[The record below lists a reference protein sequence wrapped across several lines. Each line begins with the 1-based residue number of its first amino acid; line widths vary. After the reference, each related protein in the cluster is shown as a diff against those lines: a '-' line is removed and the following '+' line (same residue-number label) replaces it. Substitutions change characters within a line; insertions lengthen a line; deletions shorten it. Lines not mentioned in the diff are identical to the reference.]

1 MALLYWTA
9 MVLPVFNEYRSAFGH
24 RELTNYLY
32 YSNFFSEYLLYVL
45 AGWWVSEGG
54 LKKLSDRSVAAAALL
69 CYLVCVGVQL
79 FCYSFSDHLIDYD
92 SPALLLSAIPV
103 FELLRRHADRL
114 RRWEKPLGAM
124 SRAAFALY
132 LLHVFILWPIHWYVD
147 LSGWS
152 HMAKL
157 LLFEIVPLSVSG
169 LLI

>member
-1 MALLYWTA
+1 M
-9 MVLPVFNEYRSAFGH
+9 
-24 RELTNYLY
+24 
-32 YSNFFSEYLLYVL
+32 
-45 AGWWVSEGG
+45 
-54 LKKLSDRSVAAAALL
+54 
-69 CYLVCVGVQL
+69 QL

-92 SPALLLSAIPV
+92 SPALLLSTIPA

-114 RRWEKPLGAM
+114 RRWEKPLSAM

-147 LSGWS
+147 LSAWS

-169 LLI
+169 LLIWLLAKIPWCRKVLFLIK